1 MCELFGLSSKKDIYL
16 NEYLKTFYS
25 HSDIHCNGWG
35 MVLFDKEPF
44 HITKE
49 PVKAS
54 DSEYLKS
61 IMGNDI
67 ITSSCIA
74 HIRQATIGEIS
85 DDNTHPFVMYDKTGR
100 RWVFMHNGS
109 IFESDVLK
117 AYQYIQKGS
126 TDSERIFLYIID
138 EINKLY
144 ASKGENT
151 DADRFELIDRVIK
164 EVVLPD
170 NKVNLMIFDGEYLYV
185 HKNEEKTL
193 HKKDVGGGVL
203 ISTQALDDE
212 VWEEFPQ
219 NQLIVYR
226 QGDVVYRGEKHNN
239 TYVQDDERMKLLFLA
254 YSGL

>member
-1 MCELFGLSSKKDIYL
+1 MCELFGLSSRRDIYL

-35 MVLFDKEPF
+35 MVLLDKEPF
-44 HITKE
+44 RINKE
-49 PVKAS
+49 PVKAL
-54 DSEYLKS
+54 DSEYLRC
-61 IMGNDI
+61 IMNKDI
-67 ITSSCIA
+67 ISSSCMA

-117 AYQYIQKGS
+117 HYQYIQKGS

-138 EINKLY
+138 EINRLY
-144 ASKGENT
+144 ASKGEST
-151 DADRFELIDRVIK
+151 DRDRYELIDRIIR
-164 EVVLPD
+164 EVVVPD
-170 NKVNLMIFDGEYLYV
+170 NKVNLMLSDGEYMYV

-193 HKKDVGGGVL
+193 YKKEVDGGVL

-212 VWEEFPQ
+212 AWEEFPR
-219 NQLIVYR
+219 NQLIVYN
-226 QGDVVYRGEKHNN
+226 QGDVVYKGAKHNN
-239 TYVQDDERMKLLFLA
+239 TYVHDEERMKLLFLA

>member
-1 MCELFGLSSKKDIYL
+1 MCELFGVSSKRDVKL

-44 HITKE
+44 CINKE

-54 DSEYLKS
+54 NSDLLKS
-61 IMGNDI
+61 IMDRDI
-67 ITSSCIA
+67 VTSNCFA

-85 DDNTHPFVMYDKTGR
+85 LENTHPFTMNDRSGR

-117 AYQYIQKGS
+117 PYQYIQKGS
-126 TDSERIFLYIID
+126 TDSERIFLYMID
-138 EINKLY
+138 EINRLCEKK
-144 ASKGENT
+144 SEPDDT
-151 DADRFELIDRVIK
+151 DRFETIDRIIK
-164 EVVLPD
+164 EVVIPD
-170 NKVNLMIFDGEYLYV
+170 NKVNLMIYDDEYLYV

-193 HKKDVGGGVL
+193 YMKEIDGGVI
-203 ISTQALDDE
+203 ISTKSLEDSG
-212 VWEEFPQ
+212 WEEFPQ
-219 NQLIVYR
+219 NRL
-226 QGDVVYRGEKHNN
+226 VVYRKGDIVYKGERHDN
-239 TYVQDDERMKLLFLA
+239 TYVYDDERMKLLFLA